1 MVLTDFRW
9 ANHPVLIP
17 YNDHGLTGGGS
28 WNARYSPFVIVVRRA
43 GVEGLAHVVNAAIC
57 IAIMSIAC
65 SCVYAGSRT
74 LHALGEQG
82 YAPKA
87 FAYVDKAGRP
97 LFASMFI
104 IAFAP
109 IAYIN
114 LGPSG
119 GATFDWLLALSGT
132 FAYWLPRRNG
142 VSSSFRISGLSTLF
156 TWGSICYS
164 HIRFRKAWKVQG
176 HSVDEIPFQAAMG
189 VVGSWSGLLLIVL
202 VLALQVS
209 TSR

>member
-1 MVLTDFRW
+1 
-9 ANHPVLIP
+9 
-17 YNDHGLTGGGS
+17 
-28 WNARYSPFVIVVRRA
+28 
-43 GVEGLAHVVNAAIC
+43 
-57 IAIMSIAC
+57 MSIAC

-82 YAPKA
+82 YAPKS

-97 LFASMFI
+97 LFASLFV
-104 IAFAP
+104 IAFGP

-119 GATFDWLLALSGT
+119 GVTFDWLLALTGLISK
-132 FAYWLPRRNG
+132 
-142 VSSSFRISGLSTLF
+142 SSPLSEDHDLISLLLGLSTLF

-164 HIRFRKAWKVQG
+164 HIRFRKAWAIQG

-189 VVGSWSGLLLIVL
+189 VWGSWSAL
-202 VLALQVS
+202 VLIILVLIAQVS
-209 TSR
+209 AYFVSCASVPPNRYHDI